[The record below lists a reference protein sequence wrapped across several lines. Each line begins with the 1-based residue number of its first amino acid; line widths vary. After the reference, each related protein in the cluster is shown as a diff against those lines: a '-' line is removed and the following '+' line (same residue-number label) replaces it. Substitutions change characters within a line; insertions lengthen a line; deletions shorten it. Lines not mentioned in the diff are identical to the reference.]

1 MSQINKILKSNKWIS
16 INFSY
21 LWNNY
26 LRAGIH
32 PVVIFYVGNKVWY
45 LNARSYSKDDNV
57 RDRQIGEIHIS
68 YGPNSSLDDSY
79 VDLRSVQIMD
89 KNEFE
94 KLYDPKT
101 VKLVSEI
108 LPLEQAEKLYLK
120 LLERAQSGNLTIQNV
135 YISQEG
141 KPYNEII
148 YTHWDKNKLSK
159 IALKQA
165 NLDNNSCQAKEA
177 LKTLNNK
184 LEDIVNLLQKRE
196 VFKVFNNS
204 YDSGEFFKKEHT
216 TYKGQAYNIDEISKA
231 KEELKN
237 QFDTPKN
244 ILKNKH

>member
-1 MSQINKILKSNKWIS
+1 MPIYQDLKIYINNIK
-16 INFSY
+16 
-21 LWNNY
+21 
-26 LRAGIH
+26 RTQQ
-32 PVVIFYVGNKVWY
+32 P
-45 LNARSYSKDDNV
+45 
-57 RDRQIGEIHIS
+57 GEIHIS
-68 YGPNSSLDDSY
+68 YGSNSSLDDSY
-79 VDLRSVQIMD
+79 VDLRSIQIMD
-89 KNEFE
+89 RNEFE
-94 KLYDPKT
+94 GLYDPKT
-101 VKLVSEI
+101 VKLASEM
-108 LPLEQAEKLYLK
+108 LPLEQAEKLYSK
-120 LLERAQSGNLTIQNV
+120 LYERTKSGNLTIQNV
-135 YISQEG
+135 YINQEG

-148 YTHWDKNKLSK
+148 YTHWDKDKLSK

-165 NLDNNSCQAKEA
+165 NLDNNSYQAKEA

-216 TYKGQAYNIDEISKA
+216 TYKRQAYNIGEISKA

>member
-1 MSQINKILKSNKWIS
+1 MSKISKQTNDLKKIINFNFRGQLINKYIP
-16 INFSY
+16 
-21 LWNNY
+21 
-26 LRAGIH
+26 H
-32 PVVIFYVGNKVWY
+32 PVIIFYVGNKVWY
-45 LNARSYSKDDNV
+45 LNARSYSENRKI
-57 RDRQIGEIHIS
+57 RIRQIGEIHIS
-68 YGPNSSLDDSY
+68 YGSNSSLDDSY
-79 VDLRSVQIMD
+79 VDLRSIQIMD

-108 LPLEQAEKLYLK
+108 LPLEQAEKLYSK
-120 LLERAQSGNLTIQNV
+120 LYERAKSGNLTIQNV
-135 YISQEG
+135 YINQEG

-148 YTHWDKNKLSK
+148 YSHWANDKLSK

-165 NLDNNSCQAKEA
+165 NLDSNSCQAKEA

-244 ILKNKH
+244 TLENKH